1 MHCFATLSTFISG
14 KFRCKRII
22 FKIIQ
27 KNMQEV
33 TFSCKLCYCVTALQK
48 ARYLLKKY
56 RYIQFITRY
65 VFTLSP

>member
-1 MHCFATLSTFISG
+1 MQVSIFIYYFDKIMHCFATLSTFISG

-33 TFSCKLCYCVTALQK
+33 TFSCKLYAIV
-48 ARYLLKKY
+48 
-56 RYIQFITRY
+56 
-65 VFTLSP
+65 